1 LIRLLTENELFHAA
15 AEEVCRI
22 GQLSQ
27 QVTGRFSFVLS
38 GGSTPRRLYELLAE
52 RPYCSELDWTKV
64 EFFWGD
70 ERAVPPDH
78 PSSNFRMARETLLD
92 KLGVPA
98 ERIHRIETDGGDQ
111 QALDEAARRYEADID
126 RVLGRVAGVSSRP
139 PHFNLFLLGMGEDGH
154 TASLFPGTEALEE
167 TERWVVAHD
176 VPAVSGKRITM
187 TPPLINAAH
196 FIIFLVAGA
205 SKADV
210 LAQVLQGARDPRRY
224 PAQLIRPLTGEVT
237 WMIDRAA
244 SASLV
249 QHQRKEA

>member
-1 LIRLLTENELFHAA
+1 VIRLLTTDELFHAA

-22 GQLSQ
+22 GRLSQ
-27 QVTGRFSFVLS
+27 HMTGRFSFVLS

-52 RPYCSELDWTKV
+52 PPYCSELDWTKV

-78 PSSNFRMARETLLD
+78 ADSNFRMARETMLD
-92 KLGVPA
+92 KLNVPP
-98 ERIHRIETDGGDQ
+98 ERIHRIAAEKAD
-111 QALDEAARRYEADID
+111 LDEAARLYEIEIE
-126 RVLGRVAGVSSRP
+126 RVLGRIAGVAPRP

-154 TASLFPGTEALEE
+154 TASLFPGTEALDE

-176 VPAVSGKRITM
+176 VPALSGKRITM

-205 SKADV
+205 KKADV
-210 LAQVLQGARDPRRY
+210 LAEVIQGERDPQRH
-224 PAQLIRPLTGEVT
+224 PAQLIHPLTGEVT
-237 WMIDRAA
+237 WMIDRDA
-244 SASLV
+244 STSLV

>member
-1 LIRLLTENELFHAA
+1 VIRLLTEEGLFHAA

-27 QVTGRFSFVLS
+27 HVTGRFSFVLS
-38 GGSTPRRLYELLAE
+38 GGSTPRRLFELLAVH
-52 RPYCSELDWTKV
+52 PYRSELDWTKV

-78 PSSNFRMARETLLD
+78 PSSNFRMARETMLD
-92 KLGVPA
+92 KLGVPP
-98 ERIHRIETDGGDQ
+98 ERIHRIAAESED
-111 QALDEAARRYEADID
+111 LDEAARRYEVDIEQ
-126 RVLGRVAGVSSRP
+126 VLGRIAGVAKRP

-154 TASLFPGTEALEE
+154 TASLFPGTQALDE

-187 TPPLINAAH
+187 TPPIINAAH

-205 SKADV
+205 KKADV
-210 LAQVLQGARDPRRY
+210 LAQVIQGTRDPRRY
-224 PAQLIRPLTGEVT
+224 PAQLIHPLTGEVT